1 MPLEIKTGKAS
12 FSLEHKGQLIL
23 YQMMMQDLGKKVN
36 SGLLLY
42 IRDEIM
48 SEIGATRAEKRGL
61 ITMRNR
67 LAFFLNKDI
76 LDKEL
81 KPQLPEP
88 ISHHSACNRCSYN
101 TICCSFLKNEPHHK
115 LSSSNPLKQIQEKN
129 LSHLNDEHFDYFLHW
144 TNLITMEHNE
154 LQKNIKLKHIWTKT
168 PEQRFKKG
176 TALINLVI
184 HDFVVERDEEY
195 YHNFSSPN
203 AEQDFTSSSFSV
215 GDYLIVSTHSRR
227 SVAAGRVVN
236 VLPSTISL
244 VLPRDLNYHY
254 PKHAFHLDK
263 YESQSQTVFNFTNI
277 GVMLDDT
284 EVSGRLRR
292 IIIEKQPPTFSRSL
306 PNVIAQQGK
315 DVLLQLNNVQ
325 RKAVLDALLCED
337 YMLMKG
343 LPGTGKTQTLVALIQ
358 LLIMMKKSILITSHT
373 NSAVD
378 NILLRLKNRKIKFM
392 RLGSVSRI
400 NSELSDYTETS
411 LVSKCKSPEELAAI
425 YKEFQVIAVTCLGS
439 GHALLS
445 QRIFDYCLVDEATQI
460 YQPTVLRPLF
470 SADRFILVGD
480 PDQLAPLVKSKD
492 AKVLGADESLFERL
506 DSPAATRIL
515 GLQYRMNRTI
525 TALAN
530 KLTYKNELICADDTI
545 GKATMQIPK
554 ANVLHKR
561 LAAEKWLARTL
572 SIYLDQSCSV
582 INTGDVYQKAIS
594 FAGSLNQKDE
604 NRKSILT
611 INYCEI
617 AIVMWIVDILVDSGV
632 TGDAIG
638 VIAPYRAQVD
648 ALRSVFHK
656 YAERKVT
663 NNQHLKG
670 KLGVEVNTVDQYQG
684 RDKKIIIYS
693 CTQSENA
700 VQTKISDVEILD
712 DRRRLTVAITR
723 AKHKLIMIGDVKCLD
738 QYSPFRDL
746 FNSMSSTSKVTVEDN
761 KLGFCWT
768 ALLDNLK
775 DILN

>member
-1 MPLEIKTGKAS
+1 MPLEIKTGRAS

-23 YQMMMQDLGKKVN
+23 YQMMMQDLGKQVN

-42 IRDEIM
+42 IRDGLM
-48 SEIGATRAEKRGL
+48 SEVGATRAEKRGL

-67 LAFFLNKDI
+67 LAYFLNKDL
-76 LDKEL
+76 LDVDL

-88 ISHHSACNRCSYN
+88 ISHHSACSRCSYN
-101 TICCSFLKNEPHHK
+101 TICCAFLKNESNHV
-115 LSSSNPLKQIQEKN
+115 LSSSNPLKQIQEQT
-129 LSHLNDEHFDYFLHW
+129 LSHLTDKHFDYFLHW

-176 TALINLVI
+176 SALINLVV
-184 HDFVVERDEEY
+184 HDLVVEREDEF
-195 YHNFSSPN
+195 YHNFLSPN
-203 AEQDFTSSSFSV
+203 VEQNFTGSCFSV
-215 GDYLIVSTHSRR
+215 GDYLIVSTNSRR
-227 SVAAGRVVN
+227 SVAAGRVIN

-244 VLPRDLNYHY
+244 VLPRDLSVHY

-277 GVMLDDT
+277 GVLLDGT
-284 EVSGRLRR
+284 EVSDRLRR
-292 IIIEKQPPTFSRSL
+292 ILIEKQPPTFSTSL

-315 DVLLQLNNVQ
+315 EILKQLNPVQ

-337 YMLMKG
+337 YMLIKG

-378 NILLRLKNRKIKFM
+378 NILLRLKDRNIKFM

-400 NSELSDYTETS
+400 NSELTEFTETV
-411 LVSKCKSPEELAAI
+411 LVSKCESPEELTAV
-425 YKEFQVIAVTCLGS
+425 YKEYQIIAVTCLGS
-439 GHALLS
+439 GHALLA
-445 QRIFDYCLVDEATQI
+445 QRTFDYCLVDEATQI
-460 YQPTVLRPLF
+460 YQPTVIRPLF

-492 AKVLGADESLFERL
+492 AKTLGADESLFQRL

-525 TALAN
+525 TTLAN
-530 KLTYKNELICADDTI
+530 KLTYKNELMCADDII
-545 GKATMQIPK
+545 GKATMQLPNV
-554 ANVLHKR
+554 NVLHKR
-561 LAAEKWLARTL
+561 ITTEKWLARTM
-572 SIYLDQSCSV
+572 STYLDQSCSV
-582 INTGDVYQKAIS
+582 INTGAVYEKAIS

-604 NRKSILT
+604 NRKSTLY

-632 TGDAIG
+632 NSDAIG

-648 ALRSVFHK
+648 GLRSVFHK
-656 YAERKVT
+656 YAEQKAT
-663 NNQHLKG
+663 NNPHLKG

-693 CTQSENA
+693 CTQSESA
-700 VQTKISDVEILD
+700 EQTRTSDVEILD

-738 QYSPFRDL
+738 KYSPFRDL
-746 FNSMSSTSKVTVEDN
+746 FNSMSTTSKVTVEDN
-761 KLGFCWT
+761 KLGFSWT
-768 ALLDNLK
+768 ALLNNLK